1 MSEIAYEVVSSA
13 PTDAVV
19 GLYQAGGWW
28 HEDPVN
34 RTIIPQMIRGSFCF
48 LVARE
53 PDGRVV
59 GMGRVISDGVSDAYI
74 QDVVVL
80 DACRG
85 RGIGREI
92 VPPLDRALPRVANRL
107 DRPGCRAGDAGVLR
121 AAGVPRPRGLRAD
134 DPRRRARW
142 TLTSSASASHQSRS
156 GTGRASPISW
166 SATRNPSPTTPSRR
180 FSCGR
185 PSITTTTPSSKVTRC
200 SCRPCSGPAP
210 PEPPAAR
217 RPVPRDGAGNTLAAR
232 P

>member
-92 VPPLDRALPRVANRL
+92 VRRGFYEPLGFHAL
-107 DRPGCRAGDAGVLR
+107 AGYELMIHGGEPD
-121 AAGVPRPRGLRAD
+121 
-134 DPRRRARW
+134 
-142 TLTSSASASHQSRS
+142 
-156 GTGRASPISW
+156 GR
-166 SATRNPSPTTPSRR
+166 
-180 FSCGR
+180 
-185 PSITTTTPSSKVTRC
+185 
-200 SCRPCSGPAP
+200 
-210 PEPPAAR
+210 
-217 RPVPRDGAGNTLAAR
+217 
-232 P
+232 